1 MRFSPFRRYVRY
13 WQSGNLDAGDNRGD
27 IAGHTSERIGVTV
40 MGRSA
45 IEEKLNRQLS
55 SKAPLTEARVV
66 YILVETRKLLELQ
79 GELSKYPALRFYCDW
94 ALHTSMDRAG
104 AQRILRLFDEAHP
117 LLCNGQALPRNL
129 DREIGD
135 TTNLRLF
142 EKEFDAFLTAYS
154 LPNDIINVRWTQFL
168 RSYVAVIE
176 DCPLTVRGNAFAHIK
191 SVTLSKEDANRKLK
205 AGDERFLMYRIC
217 WTCCGIDGASGTWA
231 SYNSI
236 P

>member
-1 MRFSPFRRYVRY
+1 
-13 WQSGNLDAGDNRGD
+13 
-27 IAGHTSERIGVTV
+27 

-79 GELSKYPALRFYCDW
+79 GELKKYPALRFYCDW

-117 LLCNGQALPRNL
+117 LLCSGQALPRNL
-129 DREIGD
+129 DREIRD
-135 TTNLRLF
+135 TTNLRFF

-154 LPNDIINVRWTQFL
+154 LPKDIINVRWTKFL
-168 RSYVAVIE
+168 RSYAAVIE
-176 DCPLTVRGNAFAHIK
+176 DCPLTVRGNTFAHIQ

-205 AGDERFLMYRIC
+205 AGDERFFMYKIC

>member
-1 MRFSPFRRYVRY
+1 MRFSPFRRYVRS
-13 WQSGNLDAGDNRGD
+13 WQSGNLDAGNNRGD
-27 IAGHTSERIGVTV
+27 IFGHTSERIGVTV

-55 SKAPLTEARVV
+55 SKAPLTETRVV

-94 ALHTSMDRAG
+94 ALHTNMDRAG
-104 AQRILRLFDEAHP
+104 AQRILRLFDRAHP
-117 LLCNGQALPRNL
+117 VLCAGQTLPQHL
-129 DREIGD
+129 DREITE

-142 EKEFDAFLTAYS
+142 KRDFEKFLKDYNLPKEILTA
-154 LPNDIINVRWTQFL
+154 RWTKFL
-168 RSYVAVIE
+168 HSYAAVIE
-176 DCPLTVRGNAFAHIK
+176 DCPLTVKGNNLTNIK
-191 SVTLSKEDANRKLK
+191 SVTLTKEEAKRKLK
-205 AGDERFLMYRIC
+205 AGDRRFLMYRIC
-217 WTCCGIDGASGTWA
+217 WTCCGLDGTSGTWA